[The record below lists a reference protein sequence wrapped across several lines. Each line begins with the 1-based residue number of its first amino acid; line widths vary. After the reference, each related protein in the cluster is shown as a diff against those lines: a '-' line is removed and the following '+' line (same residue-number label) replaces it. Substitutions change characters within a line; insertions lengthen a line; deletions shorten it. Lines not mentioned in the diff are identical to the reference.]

1 MIEPRDWTPA
11 QTAAFMRKRRSRN
24 LALGLILGFLALLF
38 FGITVVRMIK
48 L

>member
-11 QTAAFMRKRRSRN
+11 QTDAFMRKRRARN
-24 LALGLILGFLALLF
+24 LAIGLVLGFLAVLF
-38 FGITVVRMIK
+38 FGITVARMVK